1 MDRQLGVLTGMGLG
15 AGLVYMLDP
24 ALGRRR
30 RRTAVDKALAAAHQ
44 SGDAAG
50 RAFRDLGNRAHGAA
64 AVARHKVRHEEV
76 DDTILAERVRAKLG
90 RVVSHPHA
98 IEVAVDGGRVAL
110 SGPVLAHEGD
120 ALTSRIAGVRGVL
133 EVEDRLE
140 RHTTADGV
148 PALQGGVPRAELSE
162 LAQENWAPGVRC
174 LAATAGSG
182 LVAWGIRR
190 GGGVG
195 LALGSVGAALLA
207 RAGTNRRVAKVL
219 GLPGGPRLVEVHKTI
234 TIEAPIDTV
243 FELWT
248 RYESFPRFMST
259 LKEVRDH
266 GEGRSRWT
274 VEGPGG
280 VDVSWNAEI
289 TRLVPNQLLAW
300 KSLPGSAV
308 ANAGIIRF
316 EPTGEGGTRVD
327 IQLGYDP
334 PVGALG
340 LVAARL
346 FGVDAKSQLD
356 EDLLRM
362 KTYVETGQPPHDAA
376 APPSRDDVAP
386 A

>member
-1 MDRQLGVLTGMGLG
+1 
-15 AGLVYMLDP
+15 
-24 ALGRRR
+24 
-30 RRTAVDKALAAAHQ
+30 
-44 SGDAAG
+44 
-50 RAFRDLGNRAHGAA
+50 
-64 AVARHKVRHEEV
+64 
-76 DDTILAERVRAKLG
+76 
-90 RVVSHPHA
+90 
-98 IEVAVDGGRVAL
+98 
-110 SGPVLAHEGD
+110 
-120 ALTSRIAGVRGVL
+120 
-133 EVEDRLE
+133 
-140 RHTTADGV
+140 
-148 PALQGGVPRAELSE
+148 
-162 LAQENWAPGVRC
+162 
-174 LAATAGSG
+174 
-182 LVAWGIRR
+182 
-190 GGGVG
+190 
-195 LALGSVGAALLA
+195 
-207 RAGTNRRVAKVL
+207 VL